1 MMHTHAKARC
11 YADGGLVQQLRRSV
25 NRLVGNNPEAQKQ
38 RGRDPDAIDA
48 PKVDAAAPAAPGYNS
63 GVKTK
68 DNPAGIRFAKG
79 GAVRGPGTGT
89 SDSVPIM
96 ASHGEYVLKAKAVK
110 AIGVKALDALNA
122 IADKPGDK
130 PTAKKPAAR
139 GAVRKMAGGGLI
151 KELPQ
156 FQRPVPGAGAML
168 EAQMNPT
175 SQAMVAN
182 ARTAPPMSVA
192 PPAPT
197 MTTSPGATGYTPQPR
212 QPYNLVTQ
220 VMDAQRA
227 PQLTTSPGAAAPTNA
242 VKFATPPDPIA
253 ATTAPGATPQAPRVP
268 AGPAVALD
276 AGGPGAIRNPNVA
289 PGILSAEGAAATKA
303 ISEQAAAQRAAAAAA
318 QGAGAAPAAATAPPQ
333 AAAAAPQ
340 PAAAAPAAAQPAGPS
355 ALRRMATT
363 AAQTIGNNTIVRAA
377 GRAAPVIA
385 ATNEGLDVARVAADP
400 NASKI
405 DVATQAAEG
414 ASRMATAGLGAQAG
428 AALGALTGPAA
439 PILAPVGAVAGG
451 IAGYVGG
458 DALIQKARSML
469 GLDPS
474 SPASRAPTAVTPAAP
489 TAPTVAATAPAV
501 PAPTSVPVAA
511 APAAAPAPAP
521 EPVPTSQVTRV
532 GNSYSGTNVAGD
544 IRINGADPRGGFVGG
559 TGDGTFTAG
568 GGTGQSAMDAAL
580 FQARKAALARGD
592 TASVAASYG
601 GDFGPR
607 PDPVMAL
614 MNNGRPMTVKK
625 AEAIASLQRAAG
637 GQAKDTAETNKANL
651 EAKAAQ
657 QLLAAQTALTNAKD
671 AGARLKAMDNLRAL
685 QGKYEKEFPNR
696 FTVVPGGDEIGPDGF
711 TVFKRPARVI
721 DNQTGQFVD
730 QQQTQA
736 LPAGLK
742 VGAPSKQPDGTYS
755 AMGKTVV
762 IKGGKVTEIK

>member
-79 GAVRGPGTGT
+79 GKVPGKSPTPT
-89 SDSVPIM
+89 ADNIPIM
-96 ASHGEYVLKAKAVK
+96 ATAGEYVLKKAAVDK
-110 AIGVKALDALNA
+110 IGVPALDALNA
-122 IADKPGDK
+122 IGDGG
-130 PTAKKPAAR
+130 KPASAPKNLR
-139 GAVRKMAGGGLI
+139 RKAGKQRLAMGG
-151 KELPQ
+151 E
-156 FQRPVPGAGAML
+156 
-168 EAQMNPT
+168 
-175 SQAMVAN
+175 
-182 ARTAPPMSVA
+182 VA
-192 PPAPT
+192 PYVNHRRPKGPPAVPPPLQLGNSAPGPGTAVVEAPYKPNFT
-197 MTTSPGATGYTPQPR
+197 M
-212 QPYNLVTQ
+212 
-220 VMDAQRA
+220 
-227 PQLTTSPGAAAPTNA
+227 
-242 VKFATPPDPIA
+242 
-253 ATTAPGATPQAPRVP
+253 GATPQPPAPQATVTDVRP
-268 AGPAVALD
+268 KF
-276 AGGPGAIRNPNVA
+276 NPDTA
-289 PGILSAEGAAATKA
+289 SKEAKEFLK
-303 ISEQAAAQRAAAAAA
+303 QRAAAAPQAA
-318 QGAGAAPAAATAPPQ
+318 SPAAAPAAAPT
-333 AAAAAPQ
+333 AAP
-340 PAAAAPAAAQPAGPS
+340 AAAPAAAQPAGPS

-363 AAQTIGNNTIVRAA
+363 AAQTIGNNTIVRAT

-469 GLDPS
+469 GLDPA
-474 SPASRAPTAVTPAAP
+474 SPVSRAPTAVTPAAP

-501 PAPTSVPVAA
+501 PAPTSVPV
-511 APAAAPAPAP
+511 AAAPAPAP

-601 GDFGPR
+601 GDFGPK